1 MDEPNAVVRTE
12 MKVSLSK
19 KINNNKIVRKI
30 EMYKDLSYFPEQ
42 LFEYKQVSSLILV
55 YGQQRALFHENQM
68 AHDDDRDALAVMSR
82 VLNQFREIVN
92 KDAVLVY
99 IESGPVIL

>member
-1 MDEPNAVVRTE
+1 MAYE
-12 MKVSLSK
+12 
-19 KINNNKIVRKI
+19 
-30 EMYKDLSYFPEQ
+30 
-42 LFEYKQVSSLILV
+42 
-55 YGQQRALFHENQM
+55 QQRALFHENQM
-68 AHDDDRDALAVMSR
+68 DHDDRDALAVMSR